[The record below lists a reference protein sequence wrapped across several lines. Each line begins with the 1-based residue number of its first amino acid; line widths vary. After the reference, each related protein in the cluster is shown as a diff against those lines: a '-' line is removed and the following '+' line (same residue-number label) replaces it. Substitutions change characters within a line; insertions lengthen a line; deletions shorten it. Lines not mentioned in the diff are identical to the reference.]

1 MTPPP
6 PKSTRTDTLFP
17 YTTLFRSL
25 LRAKA
30 PGGDGCSAGAPAP
43 PARRRCLGGG
53 CGNGSAST
61 EPQYP
66 PVDCRAVRRPPQ
78 HARRRSRQ
86 GARRTGAVD
95 GRSRPATLRE
105 RKGVVERKGVSVRLS
120 SGGRRLSKKK

>member
-66 PVDCRAVRRPPQ
+66 PVDCRAVRRPPP

-95 GRSRPATLRE
+95 GRSRPD
-105 RKGVVERKGVSVRLS
+105 RKSVVWGKRGEECVDLGGVGFI
-120 SGGRRLSKKK
+120 KKKT